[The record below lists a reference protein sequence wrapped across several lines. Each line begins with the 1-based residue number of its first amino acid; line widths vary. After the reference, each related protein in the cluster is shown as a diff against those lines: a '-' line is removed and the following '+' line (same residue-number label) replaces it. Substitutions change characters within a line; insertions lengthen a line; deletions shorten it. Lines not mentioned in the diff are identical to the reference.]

1 MQKER
6 QRTGN
11 YPLYAGYDMQQLFT
25 YTIGDSISDSQLFAR
40 NQWVENASTITGWS
54 KESVETLGITVSIAS
69 TFAGMG
75 KANVGNQYLSTK
87 LVAPAAGWKSY
98 LVNEKTI
105 QQAATFKKQI
115 TELRAGLSSDPKR
128 SGNVTVA
135 YINIPGMPKTLA
147 AHSGVNVPGKGL
159 VGKGSENFKYQEIP
173 NNKGIPIARNTDS
186 EYKILD
192 NLSDKLGSNV
202 STKGAVTIFTERPAC
217 GSCLGVVEQFQQKY
231 PGIKVD
237 VLDNNGVMLRPGAK
251 K

>member
-1 MQKER
+1 
-6 QRTGN
+6 
-11 YPLYAGYDMQQLFT
+11 MQQLFT

-105 QQAATFKKQI
+105 QQSAVFKKQVI
-115 TELRAGLSSDPKR
+115 DLRAGLPSAPKR
-128 SGNVTVA
+128 SGNVAVA
-135 YINIPGMPKTLA
+135 QIDIQGMPKQMA
-147 AHSGVNVPGKGL
+147 AHSGVSMSGKGLVGKGL
-159 VGKGSENFKYQEIP
+159 VGKGSENFKYSELPNKKGELIP
-173 NNKGIPIARNTDS
+173 RNTDS

-192 NLSDKLGSNV
+192 NLADKLDNTTSA
-202 STKGAVTIFTERPAC
+202 KGTVTIFTERPAC
-217 GSCLGVVEQFQQKY
+217 GSCLGVIEQFQQKY
-231 PGIKVD
+231 PGVKVD
-237 VLDNNGVMLRPGAK
+237 VLDNNGLILRPGAK

>member
-1 MQKER
+1 
-6 QRTGN
+6 
-11 YPLYAGYDMQQLFT
+11 MQQLFT
-25 YTIGDSISDSQLFAR
+25 YTTGDSISDSQLFAR
-40 NQWVENASTITGWS
+40 NQWVEEASKITGWS
-54 KESVETLGITVSIAS
+54 KESVDSLGITVSIAS

-87 LVAPAAGWKSY
+87 LEAPTAGWKSY

-128 SGNVTVA
+128 SGNVAVA
-135 YINIPGMPKTLA
+135 HINIPGMPQTLS

-159 VGKGSENFKYQEIP
+159 VGRGSENFKYQEIP

-237 VLDNNGVMLRPGAK
+237 ILDNNGVMLRPGVK